1 MKLTLSRALGPFKTS
16 HLILTVAS
24 VENRRRLPALLI
36 WMAYFAVPNDAGGI
50 VHGLPL
56 GPVEAAAL
64 LMLAWLA
71 AIGARVPGATVV
83 AVLLAATF
91 AAGAAIP
98 GQGGFRARY
107 FASAAATGAH
117 ERSIEFPADAFTRID
132 RELNFRVGEREFPLP
147 FFNDNSRFNFYKVG
161 EPNRRLLGFAVRW
174 SGLWWVDDE
183 RVRIYI
189 DAPAAFGQIFI
200 DGAEVLSLEPDAGSP
215 AVAEVALTVGW
226 HRLDVAFSSP
236 YGSVRAFSSGILD
249 GDARVPFDASMV
261 VTQQIRGWQ
270 MTGARALGRIKT
282 AADVALLGCLAWVFL
297 INLARAVR
305 GFLQPAAPDARPL
318 DYAGKLTQVK
328 WMFAA
333 VAAAEAI
340 VFALP
345 WWRQNMVLVGG
356 DDTMTY
362 EGYARD
368 ILFNGILMNGGL
380 PPGQGEPFYYQ
391 AFYPYFLA
399 AAHAL
404 FGESMFGPVLLQ
416 RLLAALAIW
425 KLVDIAVEFASERV
439 WIVAL
444 PISAA
449 FVAWKF
455 WPIAAQ
461 PLNESLYVPL
471 LVVTAASLIRTCH
484 EPRRRSA
491 LASGVLSGLTTITR
505 STALLAWIIVWPA
518 CWLAIKGARHRHSVM
533 VVIVSSTLA
542 VLSLITIRNW
552 IVAGVFAPTSTELG
566 ITLLGGNE
574 PPEGVSIDL
583 APRAA
588 FYREYGISD
597 PTAIVIE
604 YAINRPALF
613 LQNMG
618 RKALFALGFYEPYA
632 PGWGYSPVYIA
643 VWTTALAGLALLLRE
658 RRAAPLNAVPYALPA
673 LIALTQFV
681 AVVIVY
687 PKGERL
693 IVPIHTLLVPYSA
706 LTAWHVL
713 QTVAARMRPRS
724 A

>member
-1 MKLTLSRALGPFKTS
+1 
-16 HLILTVAS
+16 
-24 VENRRRLPALLI
+24 
-36 WMAYFAVPNDAGGI
+36 VPNDAGGI

-64 LMLAWLA
+64 LMVAWLA
-71 AIGARVPGATVV
+71 AIGARLPGAPVV
-83 AVLLAATF
+83 AILLASTLAT
-91 AAGAAIP
+91 AAIP
-98 GQGGFRARY
+98 GEGGFRARY
-107 FASAAATGAH
+107 FAGASAAGAH
-117 ERSIEFPADAFTRID
+117 ERSTEFPDAAFTRID
-132 RELNFRVGEREFPLP
+132 RELDFRVGEREFPLP
-147 FFNDNSRFNFYKVG
+147 FFNDNSRFNFYKAG
-161 EPNRRLLGFAVRW
+161 EPNRRQLGFAVRW
-174 SGLWWVDDE
+174 SGLWWVDAE
-183 RVRIYI
+183 RIRIYV
-189 DAPAAFGQIFI
+189 DAPGASGDVFI
-200 DGAEVLSLEPDAGSP
+200 DGAEVLSLEPSGGSP
-215 AVAEVALTVGW
+215 AVAEVALTAGW

-236 YGSVRAFSSGILD
+236 YGSVRTFSSGIVD
-249 GDARVPFDASMV
+249 GESLVPFDGSMV

-270 MTGARALGRIKT
+270 MTSARVLRRIKT
-282 AADVALLGCLAWVFL
+282 AADIALIAGLLCVFL

-305 GFLQPAAPDARPL
+305 GFLQPAAPDDAR
-318 DYAGKLTQVK
+318 GKLTQVK

-345 WWRQNMVLVGG
+345 WWRQNMVLIGG

-425 KLVDIAVEFASERV
+425 KLVDIAAAFVGARV
-439 WIVAL
+439 WTVAL

-505 STALLAWIIVWPA
+505 STALLSWVVVWPA
-518 CWLAIKGARHRHSVM
+518 CWFAMKGRTHRGAATAAIVAL
-533 VVIVSSTLA
+533 TLA
-542 VLSLITIRNW
+542 VFSVIAIRNW
-552 IVAGVFAPTSTELG
+552 IVAGVFVPSPTGMG

-574 PPEGVSIDL
+574 PPDSVDL
-583 APRAA
+583 DLTPRAA
-588 FYREYGISD
+588 FYREYRISE
-597 PTAIVIE
+597 PTALVIE

-643 VWTTALAGLALLLRE
+643 VWTTAMAGLVLLLRE
-658 RRAAPLNAVPYALPA
+658 RRAAPLNAVAYALPA

-687 PKGERL
+687 PKSERL